1 MIDIIRESESWP
13 GSEKLITIEDL
24 GKAKTIKEIDRM
36 FEILQLE
43 MNALIKNL
51 GESQQKEDRLKEI
64 GEMIIIGQKIAKKIS
79 DKINLE
85 LKEHNQITENDI
97 KNATTIEE
105 LEKMIDLLMRE
116 VEAIYQTIGNGIAS
130 ETQEKRLNESVK
142 IEKMA
147 FGKID
152 EIKRKETEKN

>member
-105 LEKMIDLLMRE
+105 LEKMIDLLRRE